1 MLGKTRRVGRRG
13 DAGAYIIAREGIFE
27 EAIELG
33 TLKKLGYSMEKL
45 FGFGPLG
52 G

>member
-1 MLGKTRRVGRRG
+1 MLGKTRKVGRKG
-13 DAGAYIIAREGIFE
+13 HSGADIIAREGIFE

-33 TLKKLGYSMEKL
+33 TLKKLGSNMKTL
-45 FGFGPLG
+45 VGFGPLG